1 MVRFTVRDGSNG
13 SSIRMEME
21 GCDML
26 DGVREAAEEYWG
38 RGRVMLVRDYKLLD
52 PESNVDD
59 SIDEDDVIDVNERL
73 LKKVCKDAIGLDVQ
87 LPLPRM
93 PLTSP

>member
-38 RGRVMLVRDYKLLD
+38 RGKVMLVRDYKLLD

-59 SIDEDDVIDVNERL
+59 SIDEDDVIDVISYIPAKDRKRL
-73 LKKVCKDAIGLDVQ
+73 RRFDYH
-87 LPLPRM
+87 
-93 PLTSP
+93 

>member
-59 SIDEDDVIDVNERL
+59 SIDEDDVIDVIPYIHAKDRKRL
-73 LKKVCKDAIGLDVQ
+73 RRFDYH
-87 LPLPRM
+87 
-93 PLTSP
+93 

>member
-21 GCDML
+21 GNDML

-38 RGRVMLVRDYKLLD
+38 RGRVMLIRDYKLLD

-59 SIDEDDVIDVNERL
+59 SIDEDDVIDVIPYIPVKDRKRL
-73 LKKVCKDAIGLDVQ
+73 RRFDYH
-87 LPLPRM
+87 
-93 PLTSP
+93 

>member
-26 DGVREAAEEYWG
+26 DGVRETAEEYWG
-38 RGRVMLVRDYKLLD
+38 RGKVMLVRDYKLLD

-59 SIDEDDVIDVNERL
+59 SIDEDDVIDVIPYIPAKGRKRL
-73 LKKVCKDAIGLDVQ
+73 RRFDYH
-87 LPLPRM
+87 
-93 PLTSP
+93 